1 MNLDKLK
8 KQVIPTTDKDYLVF
22 AIVHLVMLWQ
32 GHELIAN
39 ISKSLLLPTLLIWTW
54 PISAK
59 LPWLRL
65 GIFASW
71 VGDVLLLKG
80 EEELFFMLGLGSFL
94 IAQIAYGYTF
104 LKTDNKEKG
113 LLRQK
118 PLYALPVLVL
128 AVAIYVYLYPTLGEM
143 LIPVSIYVCAISFM
157 VLSAINRRGFERKGS
172 TVLIIAVF
180 SFMLSDALLAI
191 NKFVMPIPRASVWIM
206 LTYIMAQYGIAQ
218 SYWLAAKNPD

>member
-1 MNLDKLK
+1 MILDKLK
-8 KQVIPTTDKDYLVF
+8 KHIIPTTDKDYLVF
-22 AIVHLVMLWQ
+22 ALVHLVMLWQ

-54 PISAK
+54 PISGK
-59 LPWLRL
+59 LPWLRVA
-65 GIFASW
+65 IIASW
-71 VGDVLLLKG
+71 LGDVLLLKG
-80 EEELFFMLGLGSFL
+80 DEELFFMLGLGSFL

-104 LKTDNKEKG
+104 LKTDGNKKG
-113 LLRQK
+113 LLHKK
-118 PLYALPVLVL
+118 PLYALPVVVL
-128 AVAIYVYLYPTLGEM
+128 AVAIYVFLYPYLGEM

-180 SFMLSDALLAI
+180 SFMLSDTLLAV
-191 NKFVMPIPRASVWIM
+191 NKFVVEIPRASVWIM
-206 LTYIMAQYGIAQ
+206 LTYIMAQYGIAK

>member
-1 MNLDKLK
+1 MNLDQLRKRF
-8 KQVIPTTDKDYLVF
+8 VPSTDKDYLVF

-39 ISKSLLLPTLLIWTW
+39 VSKSLLLPTLLIWVW
-54 PISAK
+54 PISSK

-80 EEELFFMLGLGSFL
+80 EDELFFMLGLGSFL

-104 LKTDNKEKG
+104 LKTESNKQG

-118 PLYALPVLVL
+118 PLLALPVLIL
-128 AVAIYVYLYPTLGEM
+128 AVAIYAYLYPNLGEM
-143 LIPVSIYVCAISFM
+143 LLPVSIYVLAITFM
-157 VLSAINRRGFERKGS
+157 VLSAINRRGFESKGS

-180 SFMLSDALLAI
+180 SFMLSDTLLAV
-191 NKFVMPIPRASVWIM
+191 NKFVVEIPRASVWIM
-206 LTYIMAQYGIAQ
+206 LTYILAQYGIAR
-218 SYWLAAKNPD
+218 SYRLAAKNPD

>member
-1 MNLDKLK
+1 MNTASLRKFL
-8 KQVIPTTDKDYLVF
+8 IPTDKDF
-22 AIVHLVMLWQ
+22 
-32 GHELIAN
+32 
-39 ISKSLLLPTLLIWTW
+39 LLLALLHLFALWLGKEGVAMVTKSVLLPILLIWTW
-54 PISAK
+54 PITAK

-71 VGDVLLLKG
+71 VGDVLLIKG
-80 EEELFFMLGLGSFL
+80 EEELFFMLGLGAFL

-104 LKTDNKEKG
+104 LKSDSNEKG
-113 LLRQK
+113 LIRQK
-118 PLYALPVLVL
+118 PWLALPVVAL

-180 SFMLSDALLAI
+180 SFMLSDTLLAV
-191 NKFVMPIPRASVWIM
+191 NKFVIEIPRASVWIM

>member
-1 MNLDKLK
+1 MNLAKLRK
-8 KQVIPTTDKDYLVF
+8 LIIPTDKDFLVF
-22 AIVHLVMLWQ
+22 ALLHLFALWE
-32 GHELIAN
+32 GSEVVARVT
-39 ISKSLLLPTLLIWTW
+39 KTLLLPILLIWTW
-54 PISAK
+54 PISSK

-65 GIFASW
+65 AIFASW

-104 LKTDNKEKG
+104 LKSDSNQKG
-113 LLRQK
+113 LLREK
-118 PLYALPVLVL
+118 PLLAL
-128 AVAIYVYLYPTLGEM
+128 AVLLLAVVIYVYLYPFLGEM
-143 LIPVSIYVCAISFM
+143 LIPVSIYVCAITFM
-157 VLSAINRRGFERKGS
+157 VLSAINRRGFESKGS

-180 SFMLSDALLAI
+180 SFMLSDTLLAV
-191 NKFVMPIPRASVWIM
+191 NKFAVEIPRASVWIM